1 MYHGYR
7 GVVDVLACPQAT
19 FNANLWVFK
28 YYISQI
34 NGMCRNYCC
43 CYYYTT
49 AGRCGNFCIPYLWK
63 SSSSHGTINTEKT
76 ELLFSID

>member
-43 CYYYTT
+43 CYTT
-49 AGRCGNFCIPYLWK
+49 ILLLGDVVIFAFHTYGRVHP
-63 SSSSHGTINTEKT
+63 
-76 ELLFSID
+76 LLAPHLLPLLYFLAW